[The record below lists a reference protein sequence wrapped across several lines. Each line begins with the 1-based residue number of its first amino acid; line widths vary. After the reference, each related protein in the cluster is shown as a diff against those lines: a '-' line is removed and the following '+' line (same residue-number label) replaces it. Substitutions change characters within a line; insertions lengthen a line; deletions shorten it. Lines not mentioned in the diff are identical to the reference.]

1 MLDNNSL
8 LTMYLGIF
16 TLNFLVYMMKN
27 TGSVFNSHF
36 QSNIKKIKY
45 KSFNFFLVFDELN
58 ISTMTILSLFKND
71 TKLNI

>member
-1 MLDNNSL
+1 
-8 LTMYLGIF
+8 
-16 TLNFLVYMMKN
+16 MMKN
-27 TGSVFNSHF
+27 TGGVFNSHF

>member
-27 TGSVFNSHF
+27 TGGVFNSHF
-36 QSNIKKIKY
+36 HSNMKKISY
-45 KSFNFFLVFDELN
+45 KSYNFFLVFDELN
-58 ISTMTILSLFKND
+58 ISTMTIIIISF
-71 TKLNI
+71 